1 MTLGNKKCK
10 QALGMSSAGTW
21 VRATQH
27 VSSVSSVPFLKG
39 TRKNNQNRKVTRT
52 HVRVNSVENARRF
65 LKTIL
70 V

>member
-1 MTLGNKKCK
+1 
-10 QALGMSSAGTW
+10 MSSAGTW
-21 VRATQH
+21 VRAAQH
-27 VSSVSSVPFLKG
+27 VSSVSTVPFLKG
-39 TRKNNQNRKVTRT
+39 TRKNDQNCKVTRT